1 MLHDM
6 GVGFMGLG
14 WIFWI
19 IILSVIIILL
29 LRVTKNDNSNNNN
42 SALHELKIRYAKGE
56 ITEDEF
62 YRIKRGLN

>member
-19 IILSVIIILL
+19 IILSLIIFLVL
-29 LRVTKNDNSNNNN
+29 SVTKNDNSNNNN
-42 SALHELKIRYAKGE
+42 SALHKLKIRYAKGE

-62 YRIKRGLN
+62 HRIKRALE